1 MNGYK
6 LPNHDSIEKKSYCIK
21 SRFFG
26 VLLFLPSFVDVSL
39 TYNIVFVLDVHH
51 SDLICV
57 YIKKFGGIFHKLLM
71 N

>member
-6 LPNHDSIEKKSYCIK
+6 LPNHDSIEK
-21 SRFFG
+21 RATVLNPDFG

-39 TYNIVFVLDVHH
+39 TYNIVLVLDVHH

-57 YIKKFGGIFHKLLM
+57 YIKKFWGDFP
-71 N
+71 